1 MKESLTAWY
10 GILVLAVVLAASC
23 SKIERLSDYN
33 EIKSFEI
40 VSYTPSA
47 MELSGAQIENDMI
60 YIGIDFGEYLFP
72 LQFRAKPVFDAGID
86 RIVGIDFSKELVLE
100 NPESELVFYVMASSG
115 LSRPY
120 VIRTRVA
127 PLDKNFALSRFFTVK
142 EKEPDML
149 ISEEGVIASFTED
162 GERRDSLK
170 IFTVDGSYPVSIT
183 PEFNIAEASKFGNV
197 TGTDGNVR
205 PFVNGT
211 TPLLFS
217 DVETAHQL
225 EVISQSGLK
234 NVWNIVVRHAPTV
247 NGADGKSTPGQR
259 EGSDINPRT
268 ISATTQGNTSFAVDE
283 IFVDNYIDNISLTI
297 KKKED
302 EIIFPLEVQV
312 QFDVLNGIQVLE
324 LDKTATIIFEDWD
337 DVVTF
342 YLLDTYACVS
352 RQWQIGLKERLM
364 SGNDVLEFAYD
375 YTPFEIIIRRPLI
388 GAQTRGPAIILDNTQ
403 TVIHPESG
411 NIYLFMTAVNNVD
424 RGLLGTG
431 VDDWELVLD
440 NLQVTASEGATFE
453 PLPAFEWRGSGS
465 WATPISFKVTAQNGA
480 EKTWRVNIRDM
491 RNYTPSGE
499 CELVGLTITR
509 HTPNYADFDAFT
521 PVTIDEGQRAV
532 TLKLIEDQEIYP
544 LKVWVQ
550 CEISPFARLTSQN
563 GGNDPLIFE
572 NVDTEQTITITAE
585 DGTTTSNWTVKLQP
599 PSHGALAD
607 VETFRVTSIS
617 QGAQLGQISKN
628 DETGAIR
635 LRLNAATNFPL
646 EVTYAMTVSGRATAS
661 IPLRGTFTFN
671 SYKDTQSFTVVAENG
686 TTRNWNVRLVYEPQ
700 LPNRNLD
707 EWRNGEP
714 VGWGTANSASSGGTT
729 QVGGNPGSAAQLRT
743 SSTLGLIAS
752 GSLFLGEFNRNNRPI
767 TDGMSDPISLTF
779 FGLPFSASGKILGIQ
794 ADVIYSPGNEF
805 ISGDNRELGSCVIEL
820 VKPKPGSENELLRYH
835 GANANGVS
843 HTLNNAE
850 PVAHAKARIGN
861 APGTA
866 WDDTDITVVS
876 NTAWTTIQ
884 VLFDYPNGEMPD
896 FTHLHVVF
904 ASSAQGD
911 AFRGMQGSILKIDNI
926 RILYAEEE

>member
-1 MKESLTAWY
+1 MKEGLTACMLVFS
-10 GILVLAVVLAASC
+10 IVLATSC

-40 VSYTPSA
+40 VSHTPSA

-86 RIVGIDFSKELVLE
+86 CIVGIDFSKELVLE

-120 VIRTRVA
+120 VIKTRVA
-127 PLDKNFALSRFFTVK
+127 PLDKNVAISRFFTVK

-149 ISEEGVIASFTED
+149 VSEEGVIASFTED
-162 GERRDSLK
+162 GIRRDTLK

-197 TGTDGNVR
+197 TGTDGNAR
-205 PFVNGT
+205 PFVNGN
-211 TPLLFS
+211 TPLLFI
-217 DVETAHQL
+217 DAETTHHL
-225 EVISQSGLK
+225 EIISESGLK

-268 ISATTQGNTSFAVDE
+268 ISATTQGNVSFAVDE

-297 KKKED
+297 KKEGN
-302 EIIFPLEVQV
+302 EITFPLEVQV
-312 QFDVLNGIQVLE
+312 QFDILSGIQTLGWN
-324 LDKTATIIFEDWD
+324 KTATISFEGWN

-352 RQWQIGLKERLM
+352 RQWQIGLKEWFM

-375 YTPFEIIIRRPLI
+375 YTPFEIITKRALI
-388 GAQTRGPAIILDNTQ
+388 GSNHTRGPAIILDNTQ

-411 NIYLFMTAVNNVD
+411 NIYLCMTAVNNVD

-431 VDDWELVLD
+431 VDDWELVLK
-440 NLQVTASEGATFE
+440 NLQITASEGATFE
-453 PLPAFEWRGSGS
+453 PLPAFEWRGSGN
-465 WATPISFKVTAQNGA
+465 WETPISFKVTAQNGA
-480 EKTWRVNIRDM
+480 EKMWRVNIRDM
-491 RNYTPSGE
+491 RNYTSSDE

-521 PVTIDEGQRAV
+521 PVTIDAGQRAV
-532 TLKLIEDQEIYP
+532 TLKLIEDHEIYP
-544 LKVWVQ
+544 LCVWVQ
-550 CEISPFARLTSQN
+550 YEISPFARLTSQN
-563 GGNDPLIFE
+563 GGNDPLVFE
-572 NVDTEQTITITAE
+572 NVDTEQTVTITAE
-585 DGTTTSNWTVKLQP
+585 NGTTTSDWTVRLQP
-599 PSHGALAD
+599 PSHEAQAG
-607 VETFRVTSIS
+607 VETFRVTSVS
-617 QGAQLGQISKN
+617 QGAQIGQISKN

-646 EVTYAMTVSGRATAS
+646 ELTYAMTVSGRATAT
-661 IPLRGTFTFN
+661 IPLRGTFAFN
-671 SYKDTQSFTVVAENG
+671 SYKDTQSFTVAAEDG

-700 LPNRNLD
+700 IPNRNLD

-714 VGWGTANSASSGGTT
+714 VGWGTANSASSGGTS

-743 SSTLGLIAS
+743 TSTLGVIAS
-752 GSLFLGEFNRNNRPI
+752 GTLFLGEFNRNNVSI
-767 TDGMSDPISLTF
+767 LTALSDPISLTF
-779 FGLPFSASGKILGIQ
+779 FGLPFSSSGKILGIQ
-794 ADVIYSPGNEF
+794 ADVTYSPGREF
-805 ISGDNRELGSCVIEL
+805 IDGTDRELGSCVIEL
-820 VKPKPGSENELLRYH
+820 VRPKSGYENAVMVYH
-835 GANANGVS
+835 GADAKGVFHS
-843 HTLNNAE
+843 TNNAE
-850 PVAHAKARIGN
+850 PVAHARARMGN
-861 APGTA
+861 SPGTA
-866 WDDTDITVVS
+866 WDGTDITVVS
-876 NTAWTTIQ
+876 NTEWTTIQ

-896 FTHLHVVF
+896 FTHLHIVF
-904 ASSAQGD
+904 ASSGQGD
-911 AFRGMQGSILKIDNI
+911 TFRGVSGSTLRVDNI